1 FCLPYLVLQSIG
13 PQLADFQWSPSVVAG
28 RGMTEEDIHQLAR
41 NVERAEVECTVEL
54 GHTIVSL
61 RDLMSLAPGDLI
73 LFDKE
78 TSTPLVAKVNGMEKF
93 EVFAGTYKDRLTV
106 QVASIKED
114 ENE

>member
-1 FCLPYLVLQSIG
+1 MRKSEPLRALV
-13 PQLADFQWSPSVVAG
+13 
-28 RGMTEEDIHQLAR
+28 RET
-41 NVERAEVECTVEL
+41 
-54 GHTIVSL
+54 SL
-61 RDLMSLAPGDLI
+61 SPGDLI

-78 TSTPLVAKVNGMEKF
+78 TNTPLVAKVNGMEKF